1 MLKLSLKYF
10 ALEEINR
17 KCIEFG
23 NFKNTVMKDLEN
35 LIKTYNSF
43 ANIVNL
49 ADQNKK
55 IISKKFKVIKLKDIK
70 KTEKTIGFDSFDLN
84 VSTPY
89 LSLSTDNRL
98 QFCLETYKD
107 IDFIITA
114 LYHGKYIKFNI
125 ISFVDKSIKSSLI
138 FNEENLITKQISI
151 NIKNRSSRQAT
162 ESLTSSIKNSRNPTA
177 KAQAKKKAMQ
187 L

>member
-1 MLKLSLKYF
+1 MLKLSLKDF

-55 IISKKFKVIKLKDIK
+55 IISKEFKVIKLKDIK
-70 KTEKTIGFDSFDLN
+70 KPK
-84 VSTPY
+84 
-89 LSLSTDNRL
+89 
-98 QFCLETYKD
+98 
-107 IDFIITA
+107 
-114 LYHGKYIKFNI
+114 
-125 ISFVDKSIKSSLI
+125 
-138 FNEENLITKQISI
+138 KQ
-151 NIKNRSSRQAT
+151 
-162 ESLTSSIKNSRNPTA
+162 
-177 KAQAKKKAMQ
+177 
-187 L
+187 

>member
-1 MLKLSLKYF
+1 MLKLSLKDF

-23 NFKNTVMKDLEN
+23 NFKNTVIKVLEN

-55 IISKKFKVIKLKDIK
+55 IISKEFKVIKLKDIK

-125 ISFVDKSIKSSLI
+125 ISFVDKSVKSSLI
-138 FNEENLITKQISI
+138 FKEENLITKQISI

>member
-1 MLKLSLKYF
+1 MLKLRLKDF

-23 NFKNTVMKDLEN
+23 NFKNTVIKVLEN

-107 IDFIITA
+107 IDTA
-114 LYHGKYIKFNI
+114 LYHGKYI
-125 ISFVDKSIKSSLI
+125 L
-138 FNEENLITKQISI
+138 NLI
-151 NIKNRSSRQAT
+151 
-162 ESLTSSIKNSRNPTA
+162 
-177 KAQAKKKAMQ
+177 
-187 L
+187 